1 VGVDTSLTGEDPVMA
16 WVDYDQLAAVYD
28 RDRAVPLEALEP
40 WRAALAAYLPAAS
53 GLPVLDLGAGTGLFS
68 AAIAHWFGIDVVAVE
83 PSEGMRRQ
91 ARTRRAHHPQVAYV
105 GGLGEQLPL
114 RDGCCDS
121 AWLSTVIHHLS
132 DLAACAGELR
142 RVVRPGGWVLIRNAF
157 PDRPEPGSRLFTF
170 WPMARAI
177 LARAPTVQA
186 TLATFAAAGF
196 RMHRLEQIC
205 DQSAASLKEAYARAC
220 VRADSLLRLLPDAE
234 FTRGLEALEQAAAA
248 ETTPTPVLRRLDL
261 LVLQAPR

>member
-1 VGVDTSLTGEDPVMA
+1 MA
-16 WVDYDQLAAVYD
+16 WVDYDQVAAVYD
-28 RDRAVPLEALEP
+28 RDRAVPLAAMEP
-40 WRAALAAYLPAAS
+40 WRTALAAYLPPAS

-68 AAIAHWFGIDVVAVE
+68 AAIAQWFGAEVVAVE

-91 ARTRRAHHPQVAYV
+91 ARTRRAHPRVAYV
-105 GGLGEQLPL
+105 GGLGERLPL

-157 PDRPEPGSRLFTF
+157 PDRPEPGTRLFTF
-170 WPMARAI
+170 WPAARAI

-186 TLATFAAAGF
+186 TVAAFAAAGF
-196 RMHRLEQIC
+196 ALHRLEQVS
-205 DQSAASLKEAYARAC
+205 DQSAASLKEAYERAR
-220 VRADSLLRLLPDAE
+220 VRADSLYRLLPDAD
-234 FTRGLEALEQAAAA
+234 FHAGLQALERAAAA
-248 ETTPTPVLRRLDL
+248 ETTPTPVIRRLDL
-261 LVLQAPR
+261 VALQAPR

>member
-1 VGVDTSLTGEDPVMA
+1 MA

-28 RDRAVPLEALEP
+28 RDRAVPPEALEP
-40 WRAALAAYLPAAS
+40 WRTALAAYLPPAS

-68 AAIAHWFGIDVVAVE
+68 AAIAQWFGHDVVAVE

-91 ARTRRAHHPQVAYV
+91 ARTRRTHPHVASV

-114 RDGCCDS
+114 RDGCCDC

-157 PDRPEPGSRLFTF
+157 PDRPEPGTRVFTF
-170 WPMARAI
+170 WPTARAI

-186 TLATFAAAGF
+186 TIATFAAAGF
-196 RMHRLEQIC
+196 TPHRLEQIS
-205 DQSAASLKEAYARAC
+205 DQSAASLKEAYDRAR

-234 FTRGLEALEQAAAA
+234 FTKGLEALERAAAA
-248 ETTPTPVLRRLDL
+248 ETTPTPVIRRLDL
-261 LVLQAPR
+261 LVLQAPL

>member
-1 VGVDTSLTGEDPVMA
+1 MA
-16 WVDYDQLAAVYD
+16 WVDYDQVAAVYD
-28 RDRAVPLEALEP
+28 RDRAVPLAAMEP
-40 WRAALAAYLPAAS
+40 WRTALAAYLPPAS

-68 AAIAHWFGIDVVAVE
+68 VALARWFGAEVVAVE

-91 ARTRRAHHPQVAYV
+91 ARTRRAHPRVAYV
-105 GGLGEQLPL
+105 GGLGERLPL

-157 PDRPEPGSRLFTF
+157 PDRPEPGTRLFTF
-170 WPMARAI
+170 WPAARAI

-186 TLATFAAAGF
+186 TVAAFAAAGF
-196 RMHRLEQIC
+196 ALHRLEQVS
-205 DQSAASLKEAYARAC
+205 DQSAASLKEAYDRAR
-220 VRADSLLRLLPDAE
+220 VRADSLYRLLPDAE
-234 FTRGLEALEQAAAA
+234 FLAGLQALERAAAA
-248 ETTPTPVLRRLDL
+248 ETTPTPVIRRLDL
-261 LVLQAPR
+261 VALQAPR

>member
-1 VGVDTSLTGEDPVMA
+1 MA

-28 RDRAVPLEALEP
+28 HDRAVPRAALEP
-40 WRAALAAYLPAAS
+40 WRTALAAYLPPTS
-53 GLPVLDLGAGTGLFS
+53 GLPILDLGAGTGLFS
-68 AAIAHWFGIDVVAVE
+68 VAIAHWFDAAVIALE
-83 PSEGMRRQ
+83 PSEGMRTQ
-91 ARTRRAHHPQVAYV
+91 ARTTRAHPQVAYV
-105 GGLGEQLPL
+105 GGIGEQLPL
-114 RDGCCDS
+114 GDGCCDS

-157 PDRPEPGSRLFTF
+157 PDRPEPGTRLFTF
-170 WPMARAI
+170 WPAARAI

-186 TLATFAAAGF
+186 TMGTFAAAGF
-196 RMHRLEQIC
+196 TLHRLEQIC
-205 DQSAASLKEAYARAC
+205 DQSAASLKEAYARAH

-234 FTRGLEALEQAAAA
+234 FTRGLEALERAAAA
-248 ETTPTPVLRRLDL
+248 ETTPTPVVRRLDL

>member
-1 VGVDTSLTGEDPVMA
+1 MA
-16 WVDYDQLAAVYD
+16 WVDYDQLAAAYD

-40 WRAALAAYLPAAS
+40 WRVALAAYLPPAS
-53 GLPVLDLGAGTGLFS
+53 GLPVLDLGAGTGLFG
-68 AAIAHWFGIDVVAVE
+68 AAIAQWFGTEVVAVE

-91 ARTRRAHHPQVAYV
+91 ARTTRAHPRVAYV

-142 RVVRPGGWVLIRNAF
+142 RVVRPGGWVLIRQAF
-157 PDRPEPGSRLFTF
+157 PDRPEPGPRLFTF
-170 WPMARAI
+170 WPAARAI

-186 TLATFAAAGF
+186 TIATFTDAGF
-196 RMHRLEQIC
+196 ILQGLEQVS
-205 DQSAASLKEAYARAC
+205 DQSSASLKEAYDRARG
-220 VRADSLLRLLPDAE
+220 RADSLLRLLPDAD
-234 FTRGLEALEQAAAA
+234 FFKGLAALERAAAA
-248 ETTPTPVLRRLDL
+248 ETTPTPVIRRLDL